1 MAESKIGLN
10 GQEASRCLAGIEES
24 YGGLING
31 FNNLQE
37 GVINKLGNSWY
48 GQDAVQFVNTKFI
61 PAIKSA
67 TDEIQK
73 VFKSIN
79 DTITQNAKN
88 YEAKHQVNVFS
99 PVAHVMRS
107 VTLNAGTVKPDD
119 GGFIGIKSVSV
130 LKEGIN
136 GAQKL
141 VNETI
146 AKLSEAKSAAARSGF
161 YGEGQQARLDAS
173 MAKIKANLEDLS
185 RELKKA
191 TEAKIQDVETTEKQI
206 AQKNASTF

>member
-1 MAESKIGLN
+1 MAESQIGLN
-10 GQEASRCLAGIEES
+10 GREASAALTKIEGA

-31 FNNLQE
+31 FNNLQS
-37 GVINKLGNSWY
+37 GVIEKLGNSWY
-48 GQDAVQFVNTKFI
+48 GQDAVQFVNGKFI

-73 VFKSIN
+73 VFQSIN

-88 YEAKHQVNVFS
+88 YEAKHQVSVFS
-99 PVAHVMRS
+99 PVKHDMRT
-107 VTLNAGTVKPDD
+107 VTLDGGPVKSDD

-130 LKEGIN
+130 LKDGIT

-146 AKLSEAKSAAARSGF
+146 NKLSEAKSAAARSGF
-161 YGEGQQARLDAS
+161 YGEGQQAKLDAS
-173 MAKIKANLEDLS
+173 MSKIKSSLEELS
-185 RELKKA
+185 RELQKA
-191 TEAKIQDVETTEKQI
+191 TKAKIEAVESEEKALAKQ
-206 AQKNASTF
+206 NASTF